1 MMKLMTL
8 ENIGFGVIPNMKT
21 LRVVA
26 GIALAAITGFPL
38 HAMAETFEVKMLNR
52 GEKGPMVFEPDF
64 LEIAPGDRVRFV
76 PTHKSHNAATIEGMV
91 PEGVEGFK
99 SRINEE
105 FETGFEQPGFYGIKC
120 SPHYGMG
127 MVMLIKVG
135 EAALPQSYKTVD
147 VPGRAKPRFEEF
159 FERAEK

>member
-1 MMKLMTL
+1 MMKL
-8 ENIGFGVIPNMKT
+8 
-21 LRVVA
+21 LRLARVA
-26 GIALAAITGFPL
+26 GVALLMGSGL
-38 HAMAETFEVKMLNR
+38 SVHASAETFEVKMLNR

-64 LEIAPGDRVRFV
+64 LEITAGDRVRFV
-76 PTHKSHNAATIEGMV
+76 PTHKSHNAATVEGMV

-99 SRINEE
+99 SRINDE
-105 FETGFEQPGFYGIKC
+105 FETAFDKPGFYGIKC

-135 EAALPQSYKTVD
+135 DATLPQSYRTVD
-147 VPGRAKPRFEEF
+147 MPARAKPRFEEL

>member
-1 MMKLMTL
+1 MRTSTTL
-8 ENIGFGVIPNMKT
+8 ASSAAKVRLFCVTAVIA
-21 LRVVA
+21 VA
-26 GIALAAITGFPL
+26 FTCFPL
-38 HAMAETFEVKMLNR
+38 LASAETFEVKMLNR

-76 PTHKSHNAATIEGMV
+76 PTHKSHNAATIDGMI

-99 SRINEE
+99 SRINDE
-105 FETGFEQPGFYGIKC
+105 FETGFEKPGFYGIKC

-135 EAALPQSYKTVD
+135 EATLPQSYRTVD
-147 VPGRAKPRFEEF
+147 VPGRAKPRLEELFEQ
-159 FERAEK
+159 AGK